1 MTPTTPAPPVR
12 RRSWARATR
21 ELAAADPVMARVIEE
36 IGPCRLIVRQDGTHF
51 EHLARAIVY
60 QQLSGK
66 AAGTIHG
73 RMLDLFGGKAPAP
86 GELLALPDE
95 RLRGVGLSRQ
105 KLAYLRSLAE
115 HCDQGALPLDVI
127 DTMSDDEVIAALT
140 AVKGIGRW
148 TAQMFLMFRLG
159 RPDVLPELDLGVQN
173 GIRKAYRVRR
183 KVTPKDVVRRGE
195 KWRPWRSIGSWYMWR
210 VVDGEAQL

>member
-1 MTPTTPAPPVR
+1 
-12 RRSWARATR
+12 
-21 ELAAADPVMARVIEE
+21 MARVIAT
-36 IGPCRLIVRQDGTHF
+36 IGPCRLTINTGGAHF
-51 EHLARAIVY
+51 DHLSRAIVY

-73 RMLDLFGGKAPAP
+73 RMLEIFGGRYPEPA
-86 GELLALPDE
+86 ELLAVPDE
-95 RLRGVGLSRQ
+95 RFRAAGVSRQ
-105 KLAYLRSLAE
+105 KLGYLRDLAE
-115 HCDQGALPLDVI
+115 RCQAGTLPLDGIHTLPDDDVI
-127 DTMSDDEVIAALT
+127 RELS

-173 GIRKAYRVRR
+173 GIRKAYRVRAP
-183 KVTPKDVVRRGE
+183 VTPKDVLRRGE
-195 KWRPWRSIGSWYMWR
+195 KWRPWRTVASWYMWR